1 MNFEWLSLWNI
12 ENYMTTLF
20 VIGEKKNHEWIA
32 QTSTSAGFS
41 VLYVSSLAEL
51 PASGSNG
58 AVYLSTLNGISVA
71 SLNSLIRA
79 GFHLFLNNPFELT
92 ATELNNVSLLAEEA
106 GVYVFPR
113 LPMELK
119 VPAAVG
125 SSPLVGSV
133 SLELQEVG
141 ESENWRNRCFES
153 ISGALS
159 ILPYAVKRIRCV
171 SGNRQ
176 ADSPSFLG
184 CHLEFENSSLISISI
199 SNASNRNS
207 MLVQFLDSSGSYRY
221 FEGSHENGEVS
232 VKSQSEQLLQF
243 IEICNSSKRRFS
255 VLGLDTITQIMH
267 IYSEMK
273 CHFALA

>member
-1 MNFEWLSLWNI
+1 MNFEWLSLWNF

-20 VIGEKKNHEWIA
+20 VIGEKKSHEWITQA
-32 QTSTSAGFS
+32 STSAGFP

-51 PASGSNG
+51 PSNGFNG
-58 AVYLSTLNGISVA
+58 AVYLNTLNGVSVA
-71 SLNSLIRA
+71 GLNSLIRA

-92 ATELNNVSLLAEEA
+92 AADLNNVSLLAEEA

-119 VPAAVG
+119 IPSAVG
-125 SSPLVGSV
+125 GSPLVGSV
-133 SLELQEVG
+133 SLELQDIG
-141 ESENWRNRCFES
+141 ESENWRNRCLES

-159 ILPYAVKRIRCV
+159 ILPFAVKRIRCV
-171 SGNRQ
+171 SGNMQ

-199 SNASNRNS
+199 SNASDRNS
-207 MLVQFLDSSGSYRY
+207 LLVQFLDSSGSYRY

-232 VKSQSEQLLQF
+232 VKSQSEQLFQF
-243 IEICNSSKRRFS
+243 IEICNSSNMRFS
-255 VLGLDTITQIMH
+255 VLGLDTVIQIMH

-273 CHFALA
+273 GHFALA